1 MPYRFSHFPKAFKLM
16 GSQLWQNLKSL
27 LSITLFILILVGLGT
42 LLVNYF
48 WYVVSIVAALALF
61 CWVWFCLDKV
71 KREEKR

>member
-1 MPYRFSHFPKAFKLM
+1 MPYKFSHFLKAFKLM
-16 GSQLWQNLKSL
+16 GSQLWQNLKSVMGGV
-27 LSITLFILILVGLGT
+27 LFIIIVILLGT

-61 CWVWFCLDKV
+61 CWGWLCLDKV